1 MKYILVQWPDSQYL
15 MENPRFSECIFC
27 MDIDGHEE
35 VGDSAYKIYGR
46 RYLVKSKW
54 IHGALPAL
62 LIHCCIGTVYCW
74 SLLKGDIAGLMKVN
88 VSSIEFA
95 FSLAIF
101 FLGMSAAFGGRFVEK
116 NVRRSSLVSML
127 CFSGGLLGTIY
138 AITLG
143 SIPLL
148 FLFYGGIMG
157 IGLGLGYLS
166 PVKTLMLWFSKHKG
180 LATGIAISGFGLSKA
195 LFSPFI
201 TWCNSGYGIK
211 ATLFCISVISI
222 ICMGAAS
229 MLIKKPDG
237 WKEDSRKF
245 SILEAIRTILNPV
258 YLKIWTVFYLNIT
271 CGLALIA
278 FEKDLAEKSGLGWI
292 GILASLTALFNTL
305 GRFGYSTVSD
315 WTKDKSKIYLTIF
328 FTSGLAMI
336 LPIFLGLKIWVIVV
350 MLCIINSGYGGG
362 FSTLPTFLESKFGM
376 KRISMIHGFALS
388 AWGWAGLSGNQL
400 SNLVLNYYHGEFND
414 LFIVLCSLYILA
426 FIITK
431 TIKYETN

>member
-1 MKYILVQWPDSQYL
+1 M
-15 MENPRFSECIFC
+15 
-27 MDIDGHEE
+27 
-35 VGDSAYKIYGR
+35 
-46 RYLVKSKW
+46 KSKW

>member
-1 MKYILVQWPDSQYL
+1 M
-15 MENPRFSECIFC
+15 
-27 MDIDGHEE
+27 
-35 VGDSAYKIYGR
+35 
-46 RYLVKSKW
+46 KSKW

-229 MLIKKPDG
+229 ILIKKPDG

-328 FTSGLAMI
+328 LTSGLAMI
-336 LPIFLGLKIWVIVV
+336 LPIFFGLKIWVIVV

-414 LFIVLCSLYILA
+414 LFIVLCSLYILS

>member
-1 MKYILVQWPDSQYL
+1 M
-15 MENPRFSECIFC
+15 
-27 MDIDGHEE
+27 
-35 VGDSAYKIYGR
+35 
-46 RYLVKSKW
+46 KSKW

-211 ATLFCISVISI
+211 ATLFCISVVSI

-229 MLIKKPDG
+229 MLIRKPDG

-258 YLKIWTVFYLNIT
+258 YLKIWVVFYLNIT

-328 FTSGLAMI
+328 LTSGLAMM
-336 LPIFLGLKIWVIVV
+336 LPIFFGLKIWVIVV

>member
-1 MKYILVQWPDSQYL
+1 M
-15 MENPRFSECIFC
+15 
-27 MDIDGHEE
+27 
-35 VGDSAYKIYGR
+35 
-46 RYLVKSKW
+46 KSKW

-258 YLKIWTVFYLNIT
+258 YLKIWVVFYLNIT

-278 FEKDLAEKSGLGWI
+278 FEKDLAEKSGLDWI

-328 FTSGLAMI
+328 FTSGLAMM
-336 LPIFLGLKIWVIVV
+336 LPIFFGLKIWVIVV

-431 TIKYETN
+431 SIKYETN

>member
-1 MKYILVQWPDSQYL
+1 M
-15 MENPRFSECIFC
+15 
-27 MDIDGHEE
+27 
-35 VGDSAYKIYGR
+35 
-46 RYLVKSKW
+46 KSKW

-229 MLIKKPDG
+229 MLIRKPDG

-258 YLKIWTVFYLNIT
+258 YLKIWAVFYLNIT

-328 FTSGLAMI
+328 LTSGLAMM
-336 LPIFLGLKIWVIVV
+336 LPIFFGLKIWVIVV

>member
-1 MKYILVQWPDSQYL
+1 M
-15 MENPRFSECIFC
+15 
-27 MDIDGHEE
+27 
-35 VGDSAYKIYGR
+35 
-46 RYLVKSKW
+46 KSKW

-211 ATLFCISVISI
+211 ATLFCISVVSI

-315 WTKDKSKIYLTIF
+315 WIKDKSKIYLTIF
-328 FTSGLAMI
+328 LTSGLAMI
-336 LPIFLGLKIWVIVV
+336 LPIFFGLKIWVIVV

>member
-1 MKYILVQWPDSQYL
+1 M
-15 MENPRFSECIFC
+15 
-27 MDIDGHEE
+27 
-35 VGDSAYKIYGR
+35 
-46 RYLVKSKW
+46 KSKW

-211 ATLFCISVISI
+211 ATLFCISVVSI

-229 MLIKKPDG
+229 MLIRKPDG

-336 LPIFLGLKIWVIVV
+336 LPIFFGLKIWVIVV

-376 KRISMIHGFALS
+376 NRISMIHGFALS

>member
-1 MKYILVQWPDSQYL
+1 M
-15 MENPRFSECIFC
+15 
-27 MDIDGHEE
+27 
-35 VGDSAYKIYGR
+35 
-46 RYLVKSKW
+46 KSKW

-229 MLIKKPDG
+229 ILIKKPDG

-328 FTSGLAMI
+328 FTSGLAMM
-336 LPIFLGLKIWVIVV
+336 LPIFFGLKIWVIVV

-376 KRISMIHGFALS
+376 NRISMIHGFALS

>member
-1 MKYILVQWPDSQYL
+1 M
-15 MENPRFSECIFC
+15 
-27 MDIDGHEE
+27 
-35 VGDSAYKIYGR
+35 
-46 RYLVKSKW
+46 KSKW

-229 MLIKKPDG
+229 MLIRKPDG

-258 YLKIWTVFYLNIT
+258 YLKIWAVFYLNIT

-328 FTSGLAMI
+328 LTSGLAMM
-336 LPIFLGLKIWVIVV
+336 LPIFFGLKIWVIVV

-431 TIKYETN
+431 TIKYEPLEKHTLF

>member
-1 MKYILVQWPDSQYL
+1 M
-15 MENPRFSECIFC
+15 
-27 MDIDGHEE
+27 
-35 VGDSAYKIYGR
+35 
-46 RYLVKSKW
+46 KSKW

-211 ATLFCISVISI
+211 ATLFCISVVSI

-258 YLKIWTVFYLNIT
+258 YLKIWVVFYLNIT

-328 FTSGLAMI
+328 LTSGLAMM
-336 LPIFLGLKIWVIVV
+336 LPIFFGLKIWVIVV

-426 FIITK
+426 LVITK

>member
-1 MKYILVQWPDSQYL
+1 M
-15 MENPRFSECIFC
+15 
-27 MDIDGHEE
+27 
-35 VGDSAYKIYGR
+35 
-46 RYLVKSKW
+46 KSKW

-211 ATLFCISVISI
+211 ATLFCISVVSI

-229 MLIKKPDG
+229 MLIRKPDG

-258 YLKIWTVFYLNIT
+258 YLKIWVVFYLNIT

-305 GRFGYSTVSD
+305 GRFSYSTVSD

-328 FTSGLAMI
+328 LTSGLAMM
-336 LPIFLGLKIWVIVV
+336 LPIFFGLKIWVIVV

>member
-1 MKYILVQWPDSQYL
+1 M
-15 MENPRFSECIFC
+15 
-27 MDIDGHEE
+27 
-35 VGDSAYKIYGR
+35 
-46 RYLVKSKW
+46 KSKW

-328 FTSGLAMI
+328 LTSGLAMI
-336 LPIFLGLKIWVIVV
+336 LPIFFGLKIWVIVV

-431 TIKYETN
+431 TIKYEPLEKHTLF

>member
-1 MKYILVQWPDSQYL
+1 M
-15 MENPRFSECIFC
+15 
-27 MDIDGHEE
+27 
-35 VGDSAYKIYGR
+35 
-46 RYLVKSKW
+46 KSKW

-180 LATGIAISGFGLSKA
+180 LATGIAISGFGFSKA

-211 ATLFCISVISI
+211 ATLFCISVVSI

-315 WTKDKSKIYLTIF
+315 WIKDKSKIYLTIF
-328 FTSGLAMI
+328 LTSGLAMM
-336 LPIFLGLKIWVIVV
+336 LPIFFGLKIWVIVV

>member
-1 MKYILVQWPDSQYL
+1 M
-15 MENPRFSECIFC
+15 
-27 MDIDGHEE
+27 
-35 VGDSAYKIYGR
+35 
-46 RYLVKSKW
+46 KSKW

-62 LIHCCIGTVYCW
+62 LRHCCIGTVYCW

-328 FTSGLAMI
+328 LTSGLAMM
-336 LPIFLGLKIWVIVV
+336 LPIFFGLKIWVIVV

-431 TIKYETN
+431 TIKPV

>member
-1 MKYILVQWPDSQYL
+1 M
-15 MENPRFSECIFC
+15 
-27 MDIDGHEE
+27 
-35 VGDSAYKIYGR
+35 
-46 RYLVKSKW
+46 KSKW

-328 FTSGLAMI
+328 LTSGLAMM
-336 LPIFLGLKIWVIVV
+336 LPIFFGLKIWVIVV

-426 FIITK
+426 LVITK